1 MKDVAARMPAE
12 LVSLLTLA
20 CSIRRL
26 DAGES
31 LVEEGDTSDTLY
43 ILLSGQL
50 KVFTHGP
57 KGREVVYNMLE
68 PGELVGEMF
77 LDGEPRSASVKAT
90 VPCECLVVPGD
101 GIRGLLRAHPDFAE
115 FMVVNLISRL
125 RQTTRKIRSLA
136 LEGVYERTVAL
147 LEALAS
153 GEGSMRRIPSKLT
166 QGEIAGRI
174 GATREMVNH
183 VLRDLERGGFIVK
196 SGSQRVIAKPLP
208 KRW

>member
-1 MKDVAARMPAE
+1 MKDVATRMRPE

-20 CSIRRL
+20 CSIRAL
-26 DAGES
+26 AAGE
-31 LVEEGDTSDTLY
+31 LLFEEGDTSDTLY

-50 KVFTHGP
+50 KVFTFGAN
-57 KGREVVYNMLE
+57 GREVVYNVLE
-68 PGELVGEMF
+68 PGELLGEMF

-90 VPCECLVVPGD
+90 MPCECLVVPGD
-101 GIRGLLRAHPDFAE
+101 GIRDLLRAHPDFAE

-125 RQTTRKIRSLA
+125 RQTTRKVRSLA

-147 LEALAS
+147 LDDVAV
-153 GEGSMRRIPSKLT
+153 GEGAMRRLPAKLT

-196 SGSQRVIAKPLP
+196 SGTQRVIAKPLP